1 MHHVGFSLFQ
11 IYSKFQRGG
20 EIEIEAKKKSQVGKI
35 IHPQKP
41 WYKIKIF
48 NRIAT
53 CTTPKHNTHSAKPA
67 FFLREALRFEME
79 IFWHAAVYI
88 SNLWMSTRRP
98 YANICS
104 ITSVLLSS
112 RLNDMQLSSIMDER
126 STDGANLPGEEKVVL
141 LLFKVTRAAL
151 AEDLRLI
158 SQAWL
163 PIIVVISGVVDSR
176 DVS

>member
-1 MHHVGFSLFQ
+1 
-11 IYSKFQRGG
+11 
-20 EIEIEAKKKSQVGKI
+20 
-35 IHPQKP
+35 
-41 WYKIKIF
+41 
-48 NRIAT
+48 
-53 CTTPKHNTHSAKPA
+53 
-67 FFLREALRFEME
+67 
-79 IFWHAAVYI
+79 
-88 SNLWMSTRRP
+88 
-98 YANICS
+98 
-104 ITSVLLSS
+104 
-112 RLNDMQLSSIMDER
+112 MQLSSIMDER